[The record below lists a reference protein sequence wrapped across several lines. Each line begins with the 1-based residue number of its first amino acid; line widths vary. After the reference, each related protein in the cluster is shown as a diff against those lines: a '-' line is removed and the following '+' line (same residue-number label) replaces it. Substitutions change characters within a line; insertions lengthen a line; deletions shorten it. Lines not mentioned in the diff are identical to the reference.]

1 MSTTAA
7 ITREE
12 CQARLAAIAG
22 AAHISDDAETITVSA
37 GNAEQIAEILRF
49 ADANGIAVTPHG
61 SGSKLGWGNPVDA
74 GIRLDMQRMDKLR
87 EHPWQDMTCTV
98 EAGCTWAAMQA
109 ELARHGQ
116 MVALDPLWPERATV
130 GGVVAAN
137 DSGSLRLRYGGLRDL
152 IIGMTIVL
160 ADGTIAKTG
169 GKVVKNVAGYDL
181 QKLMT
186 GSLGTL
192 GVIAE
197 VNFRLHP
204 LASHTQTWTAVAS
217 EPNQFERPLREL
229 LDSQLTPSS
238 VQLRLSDAECE
249 LDVRVAAPA
258 ECMGEHA
265 TKLRKI
271 CGTMELKLSDD
282 SVWRFRNELHDT
294 LDAVILKISSLPSN
308 LCLLASE
315 MQSWAAKEGREM
327 AMAAQATGL
336 TTIALRSAPE
346 DIYALIEP
354 LRNRLKDSGGS
365 VVALQVPNAL
375 RATLDVWGCES
386 NALPLMKEIKRRF
399 DPNRILN
406 PGRFVGNI

>member
-12 CQARLAAIAG
+12 CQARLAVIVG
-22 AAHISDDAETITVSA
+22 AEHTRDDETITVAA

-49 ADANGIAVTPHG
+49 ADGNGITVTPCG
-61 SGSKLGWGNPVDA
+61 SGTKQGWGNPVEA
-74 GIRLDMQRMDKLR
+74 GIRLDIGRMNSLR

-130 GGVVAAN
+130 GGIVAAN

-181 QKLMT
+181 HKLLT
-186 GSLGTL
+186 GSFGTL
-192 GVIAE
+192 GIITE

-204 LASHTQTWTAVAS
+204 LESLAQTWTAVAS
-217 EPNQFERPLREL
+217 DPLQFERPLREL

-249 LDVRVAAPA
+249 LDIRVAAPA
-258 ECMGEHA
+258 ACMAEHA

-282 SVWRFRNELHDT
+282 SVWRRRSELHDT
-294 LDAVILKISSLPSN
+294 PDAVILKISSLPSN

-315 MQSWAAKEGREM
+315 LQSWAVKDGRDV

-336 TTIALRSAPE
+336 TTVALRSAPE

-354 LRNRLKDSGGS
+354 LRNRLRDSGGS
-365 VVALQVPNAL
+365 VVALRAPGPL
-375 RATLDVWGCES
+375 RAKLDVWGCES

-406 PGRFVGNI
+406 PGRFVGNL